1 MTTTNDQLDAR
12 TAGRRHV
19 KRVTRLV
26 AVAATGATA
35 LMAGGIALGAK
46 QGGAKS
52 APAATTTTPAT
63 TAAPTTTARTTTTT
77 TTTAATTT
85 TAPTSSSSA
94 PVAVSGGS

>member
-77 TTTAATTT
+77 AATTT